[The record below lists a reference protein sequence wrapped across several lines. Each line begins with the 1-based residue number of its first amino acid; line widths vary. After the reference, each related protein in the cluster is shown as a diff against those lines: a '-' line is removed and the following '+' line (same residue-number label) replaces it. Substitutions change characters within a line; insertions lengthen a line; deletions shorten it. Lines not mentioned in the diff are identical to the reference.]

1 MRLKID
7 VTNLVHEQIRNVGKY
22 QDLMNTIDIFNH
34 LKENLQRS
42 TEMPYFE

>member
-7 VTNLVHEQIRNVGKY
+7 VTNLVHKQIINVGKY
-22 QDLMNTIDIFNH
+22 QDLMNTIDILNH
-34 LKENLQRS
+34 IKENLQRS

>member
-7 VTNLVHEQIRNVGKY
+7 VTNLVHKQIINVGKY
-22 QDLMNTIDIFNH
+22 QDLMNAIDILNH

-42 TEMPYFE
+42 IEMPYFE